1 MVAIQALEANAP
13 RILITEP
20 IAQEGIDLLRYEL
33 PDAYID
39 VRLDLSPEHLLA
51 LIGSYTILIV
61 RSQTT
66 RDRRS
71 ADAAPHLQII
81 GRAGSGL
88 DNIDLD
94 AAIQHGVLVV
104 HAPRGNTIAVSEHTM
119 SLLLALARHLPAANS
134 SIKAGRWDK
143 SRLLGVELHQKVL
156 GIIGLGR
163 VGTEVAQKAQAFG
176 MRVIASDPLVSPKR
190 AQQVGV
196 TLHSKDEVLQRADF
210 VTLHASLTEDKEGM
224 RKLIGARELSLLK
237 PGAYLVNCARGN
249 LVDEQAL
256 LAALTEG
263 RLAGVALDVFS
274 QEPIGDDTV
283 LRQLLAHE
291 RVIATPHLGASTV
304 EAQVQSRNRGGQEHH
319 LGPARRYL
327 VWCGSAPLH
336 PNNACIAM
344 STRKRSFL
352 SIKFEMNTRK
362 ETNGEYNGIP
372 RNTLFCRV
380 HYLPRVT
387 HRHWR
392 WTLRP
397 FTIWACRRWRSRPS
411 ILKASPRS
419 RCIAR

>member
-1 MVAIQALEANAP
+1 MHTSTYDSISHL
-13 RILITEP
+13 
-20 IAQEGIDLLRYEL
+20 
-33 PDAYID
+33 
-39 VRLDLSPEHLLA
+39 EHLLA

-61 RSQTT
+61 RSQTRVT
-66 RDRRS
+66 EEVLT
-71 ADAAPHLQII
+71 AAPHLQII

-119 SLLLALARHLPAANS
+119 SLLLSLARHLPAANS
-134 SIKAGRWDK
+134 GMKAGRWDK
-143 SRLLGVELHQKVL
+143 NRLLGVELHQKVL

-210 VTLHASLTEDKEGM
+210 VTLHASLTEEKEGM

-256 LAALTEG
+256 LSALTEG

-274 QEPIGDDTV
+274 QEPIGDDAV

-304 EAQVQSRNRGGQEHH
+304 EAQVRVATEVARNIISALRGD
-319 LGPARRYL
+319 
-327 VWCGSAPLH
+327 
-336 PNNACIAM
+336 
-344 STRKRSFL
+344 
-352 SIKFEMNTRK
+352 
-362 ETNGEYNGIP
+362 
-372 RNTLFCRV
+372 TLFGV
-380 HYLPRVT
+380 AAL
-387 HRHWR
+387 
-392 WTLRP
+392 P
-397 FTIWACRRWRSRPS
+397 FTPPTPS
-411 ILKASPRS
+411 
-419 RCIAR
+419 